1 MSTTDP
7 IAPVALPGSDP
18 DRLGSSCHVSAR
30 ASPGETAT
38 ATVRCSAIFFD
49 ASAEQGEVLPG
60 SPTCSPPRSPPAS

>member
-49 ASAEQGEVLPG
+49 ASA
-60 SPTCSPPRSPPAS
+60 TRSRR